1 MDLSAASLS
10 LPMDTR
16 LWWGRGVRAAD
27 TTAQFKEMEQ
37 EMWAD
42 SEQSSLYVYLSWA
55 WENSGQSRL
64 CLFFQAGRQV
74 YVQVLHSATQ
84 ALVCNVFAGG
94 WQWTMCHI
102 SQWQLSADGCRVHQS
117 VLAENITSQLVEK
130 KRKENRRPKKTRS
143 KRNWLQL
150 AAWPLTFIH
159 ASVAWYHTLK
169 YFTCFNIEISL

>member
-16 LWWGRGVRAAD
+16 LWWGGGVRAAD

-94 WQWTMCHI
+94 VAMNNVPYISMAAERWWMQSAPECTGWKYHI
-102 SQWQLSADGCRVHQS
+102 PACRK
-117 VLAENITSQLVEK
+117 EK
-130 KRKENRRPKKTRS
+130 KRKQTTKKN
-143 KRNWLQL
+143 KVKKE
-150 AAWPLTFIH
+150 LT
-159 ASVAWYHTLK
+159 STSCLTSDLY
-169 YFTCFNIEISL
+169 TCKCCLVPHFEVFYLL